1 MSLISIWAEL
11 DASVR
16 NSLRRGLRS
25 GFTSLHLIG
34 GFDWSHRSDEGL
46 LDGIKAV
53 GLVLKSVGGL
63 IGRISEAWEETE
75 HAGDFETNCKMEI
88 DES

>member
-1 MSLISIWAEL
+1 M
-11 DASVR
+11 
-16 NSLRRGLRS
+16 
-25 GFTSLHLIG
+25 
-34 GFDWSHRSDEGL
+34 
-46 LDGIKAV
+46 KAV

-75 HAGDFETNCKMEI
+75 HAGDFETNYKMEI